1 MICFA
6 NAAGG
11 VFPPAFVFPLK
22 KVTRKSM
29 NNSVPGSIAFAN
41 GTGWFDGNIMVDVI
55 DHFQQYVKS
64 SKENPVL
71 IIWDNFSAHLDYRVV
86 KKAKEY
92 GMEIITLPPHTSHD
106 LQPLDVSVFV
116 AMKKYIKAGH
126 MAWYRN
132 NPGKRITIHEV
143 AGLTKDPLYKAM
155 TPINLISGFK
165 RAGIYPFIMFEP
177 DDSRFSSA
185 LVTDL
190 PGNKEA
196 SYFVLIVIYFN
207 K

>member
-1 MICFA
+1 
-6 NAAGG
+6 
-11 VFPPAFVFPLK
+11 
-22 KVTRKSM
+22 M

-41 GTGWFDGNIMVDVI
+41 GTGWFDRNIMVDVI

-92 GMEIITLPPHTSHD
+92 GMEIITLPPHTSHE